1 MTKKKNGLLVPG
13 VPAQITKLVESES
26 DRGAILILGAYIDE
40 LLADLIRTSCVSDA
54 AGEAL
59 LEFRR
64 PAGDFSSRI
73 DLCAAF
79 GLIHSSEQKALHILR
94 RIRNAAAHFDNK
106 GRGFDVLFDSDTT
119 IAQVEELA
127 KAVNLSLSS
136 KEPKAVRSLFVI
148 CCRFVAT
155 RVMFRGLETARPVEP
170 PTMKE
175 IANAARAHHK
185 GTPTGER
192 MQELEDAIRRG
203 DFEPLQAM
211 LKAAVA
217 KMSEK
222 LATDTQP
229 SVPADGSASPSGR
242 RSRG

>member
-1 MTKKKNGLLVPG
+1 VTKKKNRLLVPG
-13 VPAQITKLVESES
+13 VSAQITKLVEGES

-40 LLADLIRTSCVSDA
+40 LLADLIRTSCISDE

-73 DLCAAF
+73 DLCAGF
-79 GLIHSSEQKALHILR
+79 GLIHSSEQKALHVLR

-106 GRGFDVLFDSDTT
+106 GRGFDVLFDSVTT

-127 KAVNLSLSS
+127 KAVNLSLKSR
-136 KEPKAVRSLFVI
+136 EPKDVRIDFITS
-148 CCRFVAT
+148 CRFLAI
-155 RVMFRGLETARPVEP
+155 RVMFRGLDAIRPVEP

-175 IANAARAHHK
+175 IANAVRARHK

-192 MQELEDAIRRG
+192 MEKLEEAIRTG
-203 DFEPLQAM
+203 DVTSLPAALQE
-211 LKAAVA
+211 AVA
-217 KMSEK
+217 KISAK
-222 LATDTQP
+222 LSADTQP
-229 SVPADGSASPSGR
+229 SVPADGPAAPSGR
-242 RSRG
+242 QSRS

>member
-1 MTKKKNGLLVPG
+1 MTKKKKLLVPG

-40 LLADLIRTSCVSDA
+40 LLADLIRASCVSDE
-54 AGEAL
+54 AGDAL

-94 RIRNAAAHFDNK
+94 RIRNAAAHFDHK

-119 IAQVEELA
+119 IGQVEELA
-127 KAVNLSLSS
+127 KAMNLSAAS
-136 KEPKAVRSLFVI
+136 KDPKAVRDLFVI
-148 CCRFVAT
+148 CCRFIAT
-155 RVMFRGLETARPVEP
+155 RLMFRDLDTVRRVEP
-170 PTMKE
+170 LTMKK
-175 IANAARAHHK
+175 IANTVRARHK

-192 MQELEDAIRRG
+192 MQKLEEAIRQG

-211 LKAAVA
+211 LKAAIA
-217 KMSEK
+217 KMSDS
-222 LATDTQP
+222 LGTDTP
-229 SVPADGSASPSGR
+229 SR
-242 RSRG
+242 